1 MKIQGVTLGN
11 EYARPFALPRPD
23 GSEWRLRL
31 APLPLGFHR
40 RLSERGIVSPAPPS
54 QAARDSRGQ
63 LLKDAQGMAVLMF
76 NPHEPGY
83 LAQRER
89 HQQHL
94 AVLTIYEA
102 LRHDPDVEFSA
113 TPPAEGS
120 WGEFAEQLCREL
132 EEAGWTLGDVGVV
145 CDEIFRLSN
154 LLDGDL
160 QRAEQG
166 FSSSAPKPGETPSL
180 RIHDPSNI

>member
-23 GSEWRLRL
+23 GSEWTLRL
-31 APLPLGFHR
+31 SPLPLGFHR

-63 LLKDAQGMAVLMF
+63 LLKDERGMAVLMS
-76 NPHEPGY
+76 NPHEPAY
-83 LAQRER
+83 LALREQ
-89 HQQHL
+89 HQQQL
-94 AVLTIYEA
+94 AVLTIYES
-102 LRHDPDVEFSA
+102 LRNDPDVEFSA
-113 TPPAEGS
+113 TPPADGS
-120 WGEFAEQLCREL
+120 WKEFAESLCREL
-132 EEAGWTLGDVGVV
+132 EEAGWTLGDVGTV

-160 QRAEQG
+160 QRAERG
-166 FSSSAPKPGETPSL
+166 FSSPAPKPGETPIL
-180 RIHDPSNI
+180 RIHDPSNT